1 MSSTLWYTPNIAI
14 YRQILSIRV
23 GYYEL
28 GCCINSIHS
37 NLWIIALNFDLFRS
51 IIGAMVGCR
60 WRCYGR
66 LKRPPSYQNIVLHQ
80 YSRRVQRKLVLVRCY
95 CLLVASYWSDRLPSR
110 LLSWKSGCFLAKSQP
125 GWNLRPPHSIRAGT
139 GVWSLHVFS
148 YKAWEQVLT
157 EIKTKN
163 RGNSYS
169 NLRLDKIG
177 HGQKISTEF
186 LARPTRD

>member
-1 MSSTLWYTPNIAI
+1 MSSTLCCTPNIAI

-28 GCCINSIHS
+28 GCCLNSIHS
-37 NLWIIALNFDLFRS
+37 KLWIIALNFDLFRS

-60 WRCYGR
+60 WGCYGR
-66 LKRPPSYQNIVLHQ
+66 LKRPPSYQNVVLHQ

-95 CLLVASYWSDRLPSR
+95 CLLVASYGRIGCHR
-110 LLSWKSGCFLAKSQP
+110 GFCHENRQKSGCFSAKSQP
-125 GWNLRPPHSIRAGT
+125 GLNLRPPNSIGAGT

-148 YKAWEQVLT
+148 FKAWKQVLT

-163 RGNSYS
+163 RGNSYA
-169 NLRLDKIG
+169 KIESG
-177 HGQKISTEF
+177 RGCQN
-186 LARPTRD
+186 RPW

>member
-1 MSSTLWYTPNIAI
+1 MSSTLWCTPNIAI

-37 NLWIIALNFDLFRS
+37 KLWIIALNLDLFRS

-60 WRCYGR
+60 WGCYGR
-66 LKRPPSYQNIVLHQ
+66 LKRPPSYHNVVLHQ

-110 LLSWKSGCFLAKSQP
+110 LLSEKSGCFAATPQP
-125 GWNLRPPHSIRAGT
+125 GWHLSPRNSIAAYT
-139 GVWSLHVFS
+139 GVWSVPLLS
-148 YKAWEQVLT
+148 RIAWKQVV
-157 EIKTKN
+157 IQ
-163 RGNSYS
+163 
-169 NLRLDKIG
+169 I
-177 HGQKISTEF
+177 
-186 LARPTRD
+186 